1 MDDDERHAIALWRLG
16 VLGPLMSARLEHGD
30 VAAHIRAAAERRHRM
45 PSGREVSLSA
55 STIEDWHYAY
65 QRGGLAALKPKDRS
79 DKGTTRAIRVEVAD
93 LLLRAKAER
102 PRRSIRRLIK
112 MMVRAGAARGVCVD
126 VDPQRIAESRENAE
140 RAGVADRVRFL
151 NQDLFATD
159 LGEATVV
166 MLFLSPEFN
175 LKLKPRLQ
183 RELKAGAR
191 IVSHWHSMGDW
202 EPQQTLRLTSAG
214 RERNIFLWT
223 IAPR

>member
-1 MDDDERHAIALWRLG
+1 
-16 VLGPLMSARLEHGD
+16 
-30 VAAHIRAAAERRHRM
+30 M
-45 PSGREVSLSA
+45 PSGAAARAVRAGIGRRVEPATEGARLGAVGRRAIGAICGAVVALAVLSA
-55 STIEDWHYAY
+55 SAAQPLPKPGVRYEPTEPDVVNAMV
-65 QRGGLAALKPKDRS
+65 RLARVNDR
-79 DKGTTRAIRVEVAD
+79 DVVYDLGCGDGRVVIA
-93 LLLRAKAER
+93 A
-102 PRRSIRRLIK
+102 
-112 MMVRAGAARGVCVD
+112 VRAGAARGVCVD